1 MKQHSH
7 PADLLRHLPQ
17 VDKLLHLPTVA
28 RLAGSA
34 SHVEV
39 VESLRDIVDGARRDV
54 LRGAAGA
61 EALAALFSEAGI
73 AAALEGALHARRL
86 SAYRRAINATG
97 VILHTGLGRAVLPAA
112 AVEAAARELRGA
124 SIVEVDVESGERN
137 RRESALI
144 DLLRRLTGAES
155 GTVVNNNAAATLLI
169 LAALARGKEVIV
181 SRGQLVEIGGS
192 FRIPDILRESGAR
205 LVEVGTTNRTY
216 VDDYR
221 RAITPDTG
229 LLLQVHTSNY
239 EIAGFVHHTALE
251 DLVALGRERGLPVV
265 SDLGS
270 GCFVDVGQYGFRRE
284 PLVVDSVRAGAD
296 VVCFSGDKLLGG
308 PQAGIALGRAGLIE
322 RMRRSPLARALRVD
336 KLVLAALDR
345 TLRFYLDGS
354 ALARV
359 PVLRM
364 LLRSPDELRR
374 SAEALARSLRAA
386 GWAAV
391 ELEAESGLVGGGA
404 LPDLSLPGTVV
415 RLTPRGNG
423 GASAA
428 EMARAL
434 RTGTPSVVV
443 RVQRGALVID
453 PRTLQDEDAAE
464 LVSALAR
471 LI

>member
-1 MKQHSH
+1 ME
-7 PADLLRHLPQ
+7 PPGGVNR
-17 VDKLLHLPTVA
+17 
-28 RLAGSA
+28 G
-34 SHVEV
+34 
-39 VESLRDIVDGARRDV
+39 
-54 LRGAAGA
+54 LRGLPAVDRLVDAASRGTTLA
-61 EALAALFSEAGI
+61 RWSLLAA
-73 AAALEGALHARRL
+73 ARAEL
-86 SAYRRAINATG
+86 SAARGSLVAGDGGAAVDPEELAARVRARAERLERAAPRRVINATG
-97 VILHTGLGRAVLPAA
+97 VVIHTNLGRAPLAP
-112 AVEAAARELRGA
+112 EAAGRAAEAALGY
-124 SIVEVDVESGERN
+124 SDLEFDLESGERGS
-137 RRESALI
+137 RLSRVAE
-144 DLLRRLTGAES
+144 LLVLLSGAEAAL
-155 GTVVNNNAAATLLI
+155 VVNNNAAAVLLAVDA
-169 LAALARGKEVIV
+169 LAAGRQVVL
-181 SRGQLVEIGGS
+181 SRGELVEIGGS
-192 FRIPDILRESGAR
+192 FRVPEILESTRAR
-205 LVEVGTTNRTY
+205 LVAVGTTNRTHLS
-216 VDDYR
+216 DYAD
-221 RAITPDTG
+221 AIGPETG
-229 LLLQVHTSNY
+229 LLLKVHRSNF
-239 EIAGFVHHTALE
+239 EMRGFTAEVGLRE
-251 DLVALGRERGLPVV
+251 LAALAAERGLPLVE
-265 SDLGS
+265 DRGS
-270 GCFVDVGQYGFRRE
+270 GTFLDLRPHGIPEAPAAEGLRQ
-284 PLVVDSVRAGAD
+284 GAD
-296 VVCFSGDKLLGG
+296 LVLFSGDKLLGG
-308 PQAGIALGRAGLIE
+308 PQAGIALGRAELIE